1 MKYNHYRKK
10 VECFKRKFTWI
21 PNHSVGP
28 FIFGEKITKY
38 EKYRINYYSL
48 YSRVTP
54 FMGYYWFKSFEELYI
69 FHSSDQN
76 DNRLIID
83 SIHSTKLYY
92 KGQNLLKMNI
102 QDVVRLLGKPNTID
116 GWICRTILIKQ
127 YMILTSFVHKYIQF
141 QILSLMLLHG
151 KGSEYIIR

>member
-1 MKYNHYRKK
+1 MS
-10 VECFKRKFTWI
+10 WI

-28 FIFGEKITKY
+28 FIFREKITKY

-102 QDVVRLLGKPNTID
+102 QDVFRLLGKPNTID
-116 GWICRTILIKQ
+116 GMDMPDNTYQTVYDFDQFCAQIYTISDIVVNV
-127 YMILTSFVHKYIQF
+127 ITW
-141 QILSLMLLHG
+141 
-151 KGSEYIIR
+151 KGE